1 MYMGS
6 SMDPVKLKLALEANH
21 KLQGCVF
28 KVSAVLQAFD
38 ENE

>member
-1 MYMGS
+1 MGS
-6 SMDPVKLKLALEANH
+6 SKHPVNLKPVLRVNQ
-21 KLQGCVF
+21 KVDGCEF

>member
-1 MYMGS
+1 MGS
-6 SMDPVKLKLALEANH
+6 SKHPVN
-21 KLQGCVF
+21 LQPILGVNQKADGCEF